1 MKDEDSMLM
10 LEGDKVEITKEND
23 TEKLIGVVTI
33 ATKNVVY
40 LLLEAETE
48 EDCDRIIKIQAS
60 ESLFGVVHLV
70 LLHRPGASPDIE

>member
-23 TEKLIGVVTI
+23 TEKLIGVVTT

-48 EDCDRIIKIQAS
+48 EDCDRIIKFQAS
-60 ESLFGVVHLV
+60 EPLSGVVRLV